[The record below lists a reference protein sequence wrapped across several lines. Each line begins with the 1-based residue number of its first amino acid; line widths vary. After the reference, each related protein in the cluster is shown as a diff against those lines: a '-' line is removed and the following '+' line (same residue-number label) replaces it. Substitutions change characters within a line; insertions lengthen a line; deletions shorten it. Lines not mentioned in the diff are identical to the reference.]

1 MANEEHLKILKQGV
15 NVWNR
20 WREENP
26 DIFPSLTEENLEPL
40 FKEKAALG
48 IAPGLARQIFLGS
61 KGYGADLSGVNF
73 SNTNLW
79 GARLQFVNLS
89 GANLVGADL
98 TRANLRYA
106 NLSNADLTAAK
117 FYEADLYMANL
128 RGATCRDTNMLRA
141 RLVSANLSGTI
152 LDGCWIHGVSV
163 WGVTVDEATK
173 QKNLR
178 ITDPND
184 PEALSITVDDIE
196 VAQFID
202 LLLKHNNL
210 RNILNAVTKR
220 GVLILGPFAN
230 GGLKRLQAIAAKL
243 RELDYLPIIFDF
255 ERPDRRNYTE
265 TIKTLAGL
273 SRFIIADLSG
283 PSVPQELYAIVPHF
297 KIPVVPILEK
307 GVKPFALI
315 TDILEY
321 PWVLRPPVEFEN
333 EKELLELLPTK
344 IVAQAEK
351 KHEQRQKLLEQLFS

>member
-1 MANEEHLKILKQGV
+1 MANPKHLEILERGV
-15 NVWNR
+15 AVWNR
-20 WREENP
+20 WREKNP
-26 DIFPSLTEENLEPL
+26 GVFPSLTEENLEPL
-40 FKEKAALG
+40 FKDKAALD
-48 IAPGLARQIFLGS
+48 IAPGLARQMFLSS
-61 KGYGADLSGVNF
+61 KGYGADLSGINF

-79 GARLQFVNLS
+79 GARLQFVTLS

-98 TRANLRYA
+98 TRANLRHA
-106 NLSNADLTAAK
+106 DLSNADLTEAK

-128 RGATCRDTNMLRA
+128 TGAICRDTNMLRV

-152 LDGCWIHGVSV
+152 LDGCWIHGASV
-163 WGVTVDEATK
+163 WGVTVDEETK
-173 QKNLR
+173 QKNLL

-202 LLLKHNNL
+202 LLLKHSKL

-220 GVLILGPFAN
+220 GVLILGRFGN
-230 GGLKRLQAIAAKL
+230 GGLKMLQAIAAKL
-243 RELDYLPIIFDF
+243 RGLDYLPIIFDF
-255 ERPDRRNYTE
+255 ERPERRNYTE

-283 PSVPQELYAIVPHF
+283 PSVPQELYATVPHF

-307 GVKPFALI
+307 GTKQFAMFV
-315 TDILEY
+315 DILEY
-321 PWVLRPPVEFEN
+321 PWVLRPIEFEN
-333 EKELLELLPTK
+333 EKELLEILPTE